1 MANVN
6 LTEASCAV
14 VLDTGLWMGTIESST
29 AWLNGIAGV
38 SAGDAAEGV
47 KLMIVDLVLTAAG
60 QSTNEF
66 DLTDTGISGVVG
78 TTAHAVLGLHNQSG
92 GFEDMTL
99 VRTDGSSVKFTNP
112 ANTDGDT
119 VRLTLLYS

>member
-1 MANVN
+1 MANIN
-6 LTEASCAV
+6 LTEASCSV

-38 SAGDAAEGV
+38 AAGNAAEGV
-47 KLMIVDLVLTAAG
+47 KLMIVDLVIDSAGAA
-60 QSTNEF
+60 TTF

-92 GFEDMTL
+92 GFEIPADI
-99 VRTDGSSVKFTNP
+99 RTSGSTVLFTAP
-112 ANTDGDT
+112 SGTNTDT
-119 VRLTLLYS
+119 MRLTLLYS